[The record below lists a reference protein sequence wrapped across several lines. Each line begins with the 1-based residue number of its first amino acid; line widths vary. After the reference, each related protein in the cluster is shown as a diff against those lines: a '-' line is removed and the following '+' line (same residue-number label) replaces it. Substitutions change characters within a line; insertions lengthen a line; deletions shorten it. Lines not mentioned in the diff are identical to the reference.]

1 MGQWLSERL
10 GQSFIIENRPGASSN
25 IATEAVVRALPDGYT
40 LLLVTAAN
48 AINTSLYEK
57 LSFNLSRDIAPV
69 AGITPMRI
77 IRSASRPLDSLD
89 KQTSCLRRC
98 DMRVAVMA
106 AGAVGGYFGGRMAAD
121 GHDVVFIARGAH
133 GDAVRRDG
141 LKIESALGDLHL
153 KNVNVTD
160 DPKQVG
166 PVDVVLFAVK
176 LWDTETA
183 GEQTRALVGPNT
195 RVITLQNGVDSVE
208 RLAPILGDEATIAGT
223 TYVVTNIARPGVIRH
238 TGTVAKIHCGRL
250 DGRPD
255 AVLEGYVEQ
264 MKAAGIDI
272 TATGDMLLE
281 IWKKFVL
288 LSGTSGITASTRQPL
303 GVIRDDADMR
313 TFFFRLMHETMAVGR
328 AAGVEFPPDFPAELE
343 RSVAGFPPMMK
354 ASMANDL
361 HAGNRLELDW
371 LAGKVVA
378 LGRKYGIPTPTQ
390 EAVYAIL
397 KPYRMGR

>member
-1 MGQWLSERL
+1 M
-10 GQSFIIENRPGASSN
+10 
-25 IATEAVVRALPDGYT
+25 RA
-40 LLLVTAAN
+40 
-48 AINTSLYEK
+48 
-57 LSFNLSRDIAPV
+57 
-69 AGITPMRI
+69 
-77 IRSASRPLDSLD
+77 
-89 KQTSCLRRC
+89 
-98 DMRVAVMA
+98 AVMA
-106 AGAVGGYFGGRMAAD
+106 AGAVGGYFGGRMAAA
-121 GHDVVFIARGAH
+121 GNDVAFIARGAH
-133 GDAVRRDG
+133 GDSIRRDG

-153 KNVNVTD
+153 KNVNITN

-183 GEQTRALVGPNT
+183 GEQTRALIDRNT

-223 TYVVTNIARPGVIRH
+223 TYVVTNITKPGVIHH

-255 AVLEGYVEQ
+255 ALLTGYMEQ
-264 MKAAGIDI
+264 MRTAGIDV
-272 TATGDMLLE
+272 TATADMLLE
-281 IWKKFVL
+281 IWRKFVV

-303 GVIRDDADMR
+303 GVIREDADMR
-313 TFFFRLMHETMAVGR
+313 AFFFRLMHETMAVGH
-328 AAGVEFPPDFPAELE
+328 AAGVKFPPDFPSELE
-343 RSVAGFPPMMK
+343 RLVAGFSPMMK

-361 HAGNRLELDW
+361 DAGNRLELDW

-378 LGRKYGIPTPTQ
+378 LGHKYGIPTPAQ

-397 KPYRMGR
+397 KPYRMGRVR

>member
-1 MGQWLSERL
+1 
-10 GQSFIIENRPGASSN
+10 
-25 IATEAVVRALPDGYT
+25 
-40 LLLVTAAN
+40 
-48 AINTSLYEK
+48 
-57 LSFNLSRDIAPV
+57 
-69 AGITPMRI
+69 
-77 IRSASRPLDSLD
+77 
-89 KQTSCLRRC
+89 
-98 DMRVAVMA
+98 MRVAVMA
-106 AGAVGGYFGGRMAAD
+106 AGAVGGYFGGRVAAA
-121 GHDVVFIARGAH
+121 GHYVAFIARGAH
-133 GDAVRRDG
+133 GDALRRDG

-153 KNVNVTD
+153 RNVDVTD
-160 DPKQVG
+160 DPKRVG

-183 GEQTRALVGPNT
+183 AEQTRALVGPHT

-208 RLAPILGDEATIAGT
+208 RLSLFLGDEATIAGT
-223 TYVVTNIARPGVIRH
+223 TYVVTNIAAPGVIRH
-238 TGTVAKIHCGRL
+238 TGALAKIRCGRL

-264 MKAAGIDI
+264 LKAAGIDI
-272 TATGDMLLE
+272 TATRDMLLE

-303 GVIRDDADMR
+303 GVIRADTDMR
-313 TFFFRLMHETMAVGR
+313 TFFFRLMHETMTVGR
-328 AAGVEFPPDFPAELE
+328 AAGVAFPPEFPAELE
-343 RSVAGFPPMMK
+343 RSVAGFAPMMK

-378 LGRKYGIPTPTQ
+378 LGRKYGIPTPGQ

-397 KPYRMGR
+397 KPYRMGRER

>member
-1 MGQWLSERL
+1 
-10 GQSFIIENRPGASSN
+10 
-25 IATEAVVRALPDGYT
+25 
-40 LLLVTAAN
+40 
-48 AINTSLYEK
+48 
-57 LSFNLSRDIAPV
+57 
-69 AGITPMRI
+69 
-77 IRSASRPLDSLD
+77 
-89 KQTSCLRRC
+89 
-98 DMRVAVMA
+98 
-106 AGAVGGYFGGRMAAD
+106 
-121 GHDVVFIARGAH
+121 DVVFIARGAH

-183 GEQTRALVGPNT
+183 GGQTRALVGPHT

-255 AVLEGYVEQ
+255 AVLGGYVEQ
-264 MKAAGIDI
+264 MKADGIDI

-281 IWKKFVL
+281 IWKKFVV
-288 LSGTSGITASTRQPL
+288 LSGTSGITAIWRHRL
-303 GVIRDDADMR
+303 GFTGDEADWGAS
-313 TFFFRLMHETMAVGR
+313 FFRLMHGTMGVGR
-328 AAGVEFPPDFPAELE
+328 AAGVEFPRDFPVERE

-378 LGRKYGIPTPTQ
+378 LGRKYGIPTPAQ
-390 EAVYAIL
+390 EAAYAIL
-397 KPYRMGR
+397 KPNRIGR

>member
-1 MGQWLSERL
+1 MRL
-10 GQSFIIENRPGASSN
+10 
-25 IATEAVVRALPDGYT
+25 
-40 LLLVTAAN
+40 
-48 AINTSLYEK
+48 AI
-57 LSFNLSRDIAPV
+57 
-69 AGITPMRI
+69 
-77 IRSASRPLDSLD
+77 
-89 KQTSCLRRC
+89 
-98 DMRVAVMA
+98 MA
-106 AGAVGGYFGGRMAAD
+106 AGAVGGYFGARMAAA
-121 GHDVVFIARGAH
+121 GNEVMFIARGAH
-133 GDAVRRDG
+133 GEAIRQQG

-153 KNVNVTD
+153 RNVNVTD
-160 DPKQVG
+160 DPKRVG

-183 GEQTRALVGPNT
+183 GEQASALVGPNT

-208 RLAPILGDEATIAGT
+208 RLSPFLGDEATIAGT
-223 TYVVTNIARPGVIRH
+223 TYVVTNIAAPGVIRH
-238 TGTVAKIHCGRL
+238 TGTLAKIHCGRL
-250 DGRPD
+250 DGRSD
-255 AVLEGYVEQ
+255 TVLEGYAQQ

-272 TATGDMLLE
+272 TATGNMLLE

-328 AAGVEFPPDFPAELE
+328 AAGVPFPPDFQTELE
-343 RSVAGFPPMMK
+343 RSVAGFAPMMK

-378 LGRKYGIPTPTQ
+378 LGRKYGIPTPGQ

-397 KPYRMGR
+397 KPYRMGQAISNGARTLAQSARRTLPATMSVATHRLKSVRRV